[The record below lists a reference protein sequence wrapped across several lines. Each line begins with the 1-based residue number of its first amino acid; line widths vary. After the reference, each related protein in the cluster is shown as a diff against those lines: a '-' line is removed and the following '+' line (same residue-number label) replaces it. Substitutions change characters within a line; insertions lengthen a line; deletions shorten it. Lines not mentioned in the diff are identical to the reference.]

1 MQICRGLIHQDVV
14 AELALP
20 KRIATRKTAVTL
32 IEMLIV
38 LAIMTIITAASIPSF
53 MKFTNTARLRA
64 GARDICTALR
74 TARRYA
80 ITKRINYAV
89 TIYCTGASIKKTIG
103 YYSTAD
109 TVELKKLPPTIS
121 ASTAYHGDPGTTGQ
135 SETFTFTA
143 RGTGTAGTIYVIDSE
158 TPPNYIPITVV
169 SATGRVK
176 IYDINF
182 P

>member
-1 MQICRGLIHQDVV
+1 MQSVV

-32 IEMLIV
+32 IELLIV

-64 GARDICTALR
+64 AARDICTALR
-74 TARRYA
+74 SARRYA
-80 ITKRINYAV
+80 ITTRDTIGYAV
-89 TIYCTGASIKKTIG
+89 TIYCTGGNIEKTIG

-109 TVELKKLPPTIS
+109 TIELKKLPPTIS
-121 ASTAYHGDPGTTGQ
+121 GHTEWHGLGSSDE
-135 SETFTFTA
+135 SKTFTFTA
-143 RGTGTAGTIYVIDSE
+143 RGTSAAGTIYAIDSQ

-176 IYDINF
+176 IWDINY